1 MEESCPIALVT
12 GSSGYFGEKLVTA
25 LALEGYAV
33 RCIDLNPPEN
43 KLPEKCTF
51 TKANMLSEEEMEPL
65 IRGTQAIFHTASA
78 GMTGSY
84 QLDENLNKKVNVCG
98 TATILNLAQKHN
110 VNRFIYTSSYNVI
123 FSKKEL
129 INITEEEPYPDDK
142 DQYDWYSKT
151 KKEAEKM
158 ILAANNE
165 HFRTCALRPNG
176 IYGEHEKKHLPR
188 IASRIEQGVTI
199 FKFGLGTCILDWCH
213 VKNLV
218 EAHICADRRLK
229 ESLNV
234 SCGKAYNIS
243 DGAPSDPY
251 VFLFPLFK
259 AMEQPL
265 PQISLPFYLVFFFAY
280 LSEKLTS
287 FLLAAFG
294 FRLEPIVTRNECLK
308 VCTSHYCDITAA
320 KEELGYRPG
329 NYKFSDAVDILM
341 QERKTK
347 RRWSEIIND
356 NRVKFYI
363 AFAVALVAYYI
374 FNFIYKEE

>member
-1 MEESCPIALVT
+1 MEESIALVT
-12 GSSGYFGEKLVTA
+12 GSSGYFGQRLVKA
-25 LALEGYAV
+25 LAEEGYVV
-33 RCIDLNPPEN
+33 RCVDLNPPES
-43 KLPEKCTF
+43 KLPEKCVF
-51 TKANMLSEEEMEPL
+51 HRANMLSKEEMEPL
-65 IRGTQAIFHTASA
+65 IKGAEVIFHTASA

-84 QLDENLNKKVNVCG
+84 QLDENLNKKVNVNG
-98 TATILNLAQKHN
+98 TSNILNLSQKHN
-110 VNRFIYTSSYNVI
+110 VKRFIFTSSYNVI

-129 INITEEEPYPDDK
+129 VNVTEEEPYPDDK

-158 ILAANNE
+158 VLAANNE
-165 HFRTCALRPNG
+165 DFRTCALRPNG
-176 IYGEHEKKHLPR
+176 IYGL
-188 IASRIEQGVTI
+188 EQGVTI
-199 FKFGLGTCILDWCH
+199 FKFGIGTCILDWCH
-213 VKNLV
+213 VMNLV
-218 EAHICADRRLK
+218 EAHICADRKLK
-229 ESLNV
+229 EGIDV

-243 DGAPSDPY
+243 DDAPSDPY

-287 FLLAAFG
+287 FLLVAFG

-308 VCTSHYCDITAA
+308 VCLSHYCDITAA
-320 KEELGYRPG
+320 KNELGYRPG

-341 QERKTK
+341 KERKTK

-356 NRVKFYI
+356 NRYKFYF
-363 AFAVALVAYYI
+363 AFALALVANYL
-374 FNFIYKEE
+374 FKFIYHE